1 MSTAEI
7 DRVASLAER
16 HTVDALGVRV
26 CWRRFGRG
34 GPPLVLL
41 HGGYGNWMHWIRNVE
56 ALSAAH
62 ELWLP
67 DMPGFGES
75 EALPPEVPKAGQLAA
90 LVLHLTAALEA
101 LLGPDTRFGLA
112 GFSFGSLVA
121 MGVAERTRRVQRL
134 ALVGP
139 AGHGSGR
146 QRELNLVDWRKADD
160 AAQTRN
166 LLRRNLAELMIAPAS
181 DIDVLALD
189 IHERA
194 CKAARF
200 QSRHFSQSSHL
211 PKALAAFDAPVLGI
225 WGREDATGLAER
237 VASALGLGTAARPWA
252 MVERAGHWVQY
263 QRPEVVNRLL
273 LNWFAPLR
281 CDQPD
286 F

>member
-1 MSTAEI
+1 MPAAQIE
-7 DRVASLAER
+7 RVAALAER

-62 ELWLP
+62 ELWVP

-75 EALPPEVPKAGQLAA
+75 GALPPEVPRAARLEA
-90 LVLHLTAALEA
+90 LVVHLTAALEA
-101 LLGPDTRFGLA
+101 LLGPDARFGLA

-121 MGVAERTRRVQRL
+121 MGVAERTGRVRRL

-146 QRELNLVDWRKADD
+146 QREIRLVDWRQADG
-160 AAQTRN
+160 AAHTRD
-166 LLRRNLAELMIAPAS
+166 LLWRNLAELMIAPAS
-181 DIDVLALD
+181 DIDALALD

-194 CKAARF
+194 CRAARF
-200 QSRHFSQSSHL
+200 QSRHFSQSAHL
-211 PKALAAFDAPVLGI
+211 PTALEAFDAPVLGV

-237 VASALGLGTAARPWA
+237 VASTLGLGTAERPWA
-252 MVERAGHWVQY
+252 VVEGAGHWVQY
-263 QRPEVVNRLL
+263 QRPDEVNDLL
-273 LNWFAPLR
+273 LNWFAPS
-281 CDQPD
+281 DQA
-286 F
+286 

>member
-1 MSTAEI
+1 MAAADI

-16 HTVDALGVRV
+16 HTVDALGLRV

-62 ELWLP
+62 ELWVP

-75 EALPPEVPKAGQLAA
+75 DALPPEVPRAARLEA
-90 LVLHLTAALEA
+90 LVVHLTASLEA
-101 LLGPDTRFGLA
+101 LLGSGTRLDLA
-112 GFSFGSLVA
+112 AFSFGSLVA
-121 MGVAERTRRVQRL
+121 MGVAERTRRVRRL
-134 ALVGP
+134 ALLGP

-146 QRELNLVDWRKADD
+146 QREFNLVDWRSGID
-160 AAQTRN
+160 AAHTRD

-181 DIDVLALD
+181 GIDALALD

-194 CKAARF
+194 CRAARF
-200 QSRHFSQSSHL
+200 QSRHFSQSAHL
-211 PKALAAFDAPVLGI
+211 PTALAAFDAPVLGV

-237 VASALGLGTAARPWA
+237 VASTLGLGTAERPWA
-252 MVERAGHWVQY
+252 VVEGAGHWVQY
-263 QRPEVVNRLL
+263 QRPDEVNDLL
-273 LNWFAPLR
+273 LNWFAPS
-281 CDQPD
+281 DQA
-286 F
+286 